1 MGPPAYSQ
9 ILAQIFQQ
17 SFPILNGIATTPIFT
32 ANGETGSY
40 LLTASA
46 SGAGSVNFSL
56 QNSAWYV
63 ATTGNDMDLCSSP
76 SSPCVTINGA
86 INKAIAGDAV
96 VVATGTYTDTKPEVV
111 LINKS
116 VTLAGGWDNTFTV
129 QNGIS
134 FIDGQSIHRGV
145 VINYDIS
152 TLLDRF
158 TIQNGGN
165 VYSGGGILNSGG
177 TVLVNNSTIR
187 NNKIGKGKGP
197 FGGGKVYKTMVHS
210 L

>member
-1 MGPPAYSQ
+1 MF
-9 ILAQIFQQ
+9 I
-17 SFPILNGIATTPIFT
+17 TK
-32 ANGETGSY
+32 
-40 LLTASA
+40 
-46 SGAGSVNFSL
+46 FSL
-56 QNSAWYV
+56 RYHQRC
-63 ATTGNDMDLCSSP
+63 DF
-76 SSPCVTINGA
+76 
-86 INKAIAGDAV
+86 NKAIAGDAV

-187 NNKIGKGKGP
+187 NNKIGNGSGP
-197 FGGGKVYKTMVHS
+197 FGGGGIENHGTFTLNNSTINGNTIVGGFSGSGIYNGGVFTLNNSTVSGNTNGKSGIYNEGEFQP
-210 L
+210 